1 MSSTSTWAN
10 TDGPFSYADFYWR
23 IVGLFEDE
31 EEAAALIKFYNQ
43 YVFFNLLRF
52 ILLTIFILCSHVFGT
67 ASDLSD
73 LDGGSQTPAAD
84 DVEDEFET
92 IRRQRSAK
100 RARIAGQRSGS
111 IEV

>member
-1 MSSTSTWAN
+1 MGTWAN
-10 TDGPFSYADFYWR
+10 IDGPFSYADFYWR

-43 YVFFNLLRF
+43 YVIFNLLRS
-52 ILLTIFILCSHVFGT
+52 ILLTVFILCSHVFGT
-67 ASDLSD
+67 ASD

-100 RARIAGQRSGS
+100 RARIAQRSGS
-111 IEV
+111 LEV